1 MNIKINFRARKV
13 LGDKEGHYVTI
24 KESIHQ
30 DDIANLNMDAPN
42 NRAAK
47 YVKQKLT
54 ELKET
59 DTSTSIIDHFKT
71 FHSMID
77 KSTS

>member
-47 YVKQKLT
+47 YV
-54 ELKET
+54 
-59 DTSTSIIDHFKT
+59 S
-71 FHSMID
+71 
-77 KSTS
+77 